1 MSEQN
6 RRKPNTGTPK
16 QRAEVK
22 HGTAKV
28 VGNNRPKAKNPAG
41 GTAQYR
47 RSASTSSPKP
57 TQRKSNDGFNRI
69 LVRTCIFAAI
79 AVLLVIFGLMLSGL
93 RYTKAT
99 DNAGTTAKFFGWVDD
114 AGNIDKGTL
123 YFSGEKSGTAKINAK
138 DSSITYSNGDV
149 YVGEMS
155 NGFPNGQG
163 KMSYYNGDIY
173 EGSYVNGII
182 EGKGKFTYAGGDV
195 YEGDFKDGG
204 STGTGVYT
212 EADGTTHEGS
222 FTDNMKNGIFKTTY
236 GDGSVF
242 EGNYVNDAKSGAG
255 KYTFASGDVYEGNF
269 ENDRFSG
276 RGTYTWA
283 NGEVYTGDFTDGQ
296 MTGWGKYEWP
306 SGRVLEGQFEK
317 GVFVRTTTEETDD
330 ENNEDTEEGSQQ

>member
-6 RRKPNTGTPK
+6 RRKPNTKQPEKEIKQGNKTPAPA
-16 QRAEVK
+16 RA
-22 HGTAKV
+22 
-28 VGNNRPKAKNPAG
+28 
-41 GTAQYR
+41 AQK
-47 RSASTSSPKP
+47 KP
-57 TQRKSNDGFNRI
+57 VSDGKTQRQNTVNTVRRPVPRKNNDGFNKI
-69 LVRTCIFAAI
+69 LVRTIIVAAV
-79 AVLLVIFGLMLSGL
+79 AVLVVIMGLMLSGL

-123 YFSGEKSGTAKINAK
+123 YFSGERSGTAKISAK
-138 DSSITYSNGDV
+138 DSTITYSNGDV

-173 EGSYVNGII
+173 EGSYVNGVI

-204 STGTGVYT
+204 STGIGVYT
-212 EADGTTHEGS
+212 EADGTTHEGP

-242 EGNYVNDAKSGAG
+242 EGNYVNDAKTGAG

-276 RGTYTWA
+276 QGTYTWA
-283 NGEVYTGDFTDGQ
+283 NGEKYTGAFNDGQ

-306 SGRVLEGQFEK
+306 SGRVLEGEFDK
-317 GVFVRTTTEETDD
+317 GVFVRTTENPDADNGEENDDNDETTD
-330 ENNEDTEEGSQQ
+330 Q